1 MLLKA
6 LPVELSLRLAKADD
20 RISVVSNPLSGSFPE
35 KSRQIP
41 LEGLLC
47 LLDYRRN
54 FERQRLLSF
63 AWLPF
68 AKARIGIGS
77 ERRHSAPPKLKSL
90 RIQYPANSV
99 WQPNQARLSSMA

>member
-77 ERRHSAPPKLKSL
+77 ESRHSAPPKLKSL
-90 RIQYPANSV
+90 RILYPANSV
-99 WQPNQARLSSMA
+99 WQPNQARLASMA